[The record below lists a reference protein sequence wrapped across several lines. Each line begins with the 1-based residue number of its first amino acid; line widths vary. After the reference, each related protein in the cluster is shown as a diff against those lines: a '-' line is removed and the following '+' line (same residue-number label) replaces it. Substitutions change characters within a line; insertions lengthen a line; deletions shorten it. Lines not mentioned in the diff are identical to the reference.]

1 MRLGRR
7 PYAARACCVAAAAL
21 VAAGAAT
28 AAFAAP
34 APAQGAGKTEAQPNS
49 SAFSLRPLNP
59 KDARAYA
66 AAFAAVRAGRFSEA
80 ETLAAQA
87 SDPLLAGR
95 LDFAKLMHPD
105 YRASYEELSDW
116 LARYGDQPGAERIYA
131 LARKRQPASAPSPAA
146 PRASAGSDAAIWARV
161 ETLARRYETTA
172 PAKAAPPAASK
183 SAADSAGAQA
193 SREAYYA
200 GEVEKAYDL
209 AVKAGERWIAGLAA
223 FRLDRFDEARA
234 RFASLAEDGGET
246 DWVRSGAAYWAAR
259 SSIAAGAPEAAPHYL
274 GLAARTPYT
283 FYGLI
288 AERQLGLEPA
298 VTADG
303 LDPAAVSQPVM
314 RGATISGPAGAA
326 VAKLVATDRQARRA
340 AAFAQL
346 GMTADAGAEL
356 RAGLA
361 AAGAGAREAWTRLAL
376 SLNAPLTSS
385 EDLPRKPR
393 FDIADFPT
401 PELAPEGGFV
411 LDKAL
416 VYALVRQESRFR
428 ADATGG
434 GAYGLMQLMPAT
446 AARVSGDDKLRK
458 NPSLLKDPAINLK
471 LGQTYV
477 TRLLAAVDGDLLH
490 AIAAYNTG
498 PAVIQKTLAKL
509 GRDADSLLAIES
521 IPGASTREFVEKV
534 AAGYWIYRNIF
545 GMDSPTLDAAAS
557 SKKAVAVTL
566 DDAAA
571 RTPSKLGSDLASLFS
586 PQD

>member
-7 PYAARACCVAAAAL
+7 LYAARACCVAAAAL
-21 VAAGAAT
+21 IAAGAAT
-28 AAFAAP
+28 AASAAP
-34 APAQGAGKTEAQPNS
+34 VPAKAEAQPTS
-49 SAFSLRPLNP
+49 SAFSLRPLSP

-66 AAFAAVRAGRFSEA
+66 AAFAAVRAGRFAEA
-80 ETLAAQA
+80 EALTAQT
-87 SDPLLAGR
+87 SDPLLTGR
-95 LDFAKLMHPD
+95 VAFAKLMHPD
-105 YRASYEELSDW
+105 YRASYAELSDW
-116 LARYGDQPGAERIYA
+116 LSRYGDQPGAERIYA
-131 LARKRQPASAPSPAA
+131 LARKRQPASGPSPAA
-146 PRASAGSDAAIWARV
+146 PRASLGSDDAIWARV
-161 ETLARRYETTA
+161 ETLARRYEAAA
-172 PAKAAPPAASK
+172 PAKAASPAAAK
-183 SAADSAGAQA
+183 AEPDSAAAQA
-193 SREAYYA
+193 AREAYYA

-209 AVKAGERWIAGLAA
+209 AIKAGERWIAGLAA
-223 FRLDRFDEARA
+223 FRLDRYDEARD

-303 LDPAAVSQPVM
+303 LDPAAVSQPAM
-314 RGATISGPAGAA
+314 RGAVVSGPAGAA
-326 VAKLVATDRQARRA
+326 VAKLVSNDRQARRA

-346 GMTADAGAEL
+346 GMAAEAGAEL

-361 AAGAGAREAWTRLAL
+361 AAGAGARETWTRLAL

-385 EDLPRKPR
+385 QDLARKPR

-401 PELAPEGGFV
+401 PDLAPEGGFV

-477 TRLLAAVDGDLLH
+477 TRLLSAVDGDLLH

-545 GMDSPTLDAAAS
+545 GLDSPTLDAAAS
-557 SKKAVAVTL
+557 AKKAVAATL
-566 DDAAA
+566 DDSPA
-571 RTPSKLGSDLASLFS
+571 RTPAKLGADLASLFS
-586 PQD
+586 AQN